1 MTRRG
6 AALLLAAAGLG
17 VWGWRANWPELVALG
32 AGAAALVLLALLT
45 TARTPRG
52 SVRADQASVQVVRG
66 QPAEVGLSV
75 DLRGPRRWTRVIDG
89 RVATPLRSV
98 RLPRVVGGSSTSLRM
113 PVDTS
118 ERGQRPLGPYA
129 VVHGDPWGIVRRVV
143 ASAEGGVLTVRPR
156 SFRVRRSLTSAFR
169 EGESDSASRRSG
181 DQHFHALR
189 DYVLGDEPRAVHW
202 RSSARAG
209 KLVVRQQVSEASTGT
224 TIVLDVDGSAYS
236 SKALFGASSWDS
248 ERFET
253 AVEVA
258 ASLASSQLGR
268 TEQVHLV
275 TTERGARVTS
285 ASVGAAGSLLDALA
299 IVHLLPPVD
308 TAPDE
313 LPAIV
318 ARTRAAHTLVVTSDP
333 DPRTA
338 VALRRLATVAR
349 LTVVRVGAGEPAA
362 KLPGV
367 RVVDVDDAVS
377 LGDL

>member
-6 AALLLAAAGLG
+6 AALSLAAAGLALS
-17 VWGWRANWPELVALG
+17 GWREHWPELLALG
-32 AGAAALVLLALLT
+32 AGAGALVLLALLAT
-45 TARTPRG
+45 LRTPRG
-52 SVRADQASVQVVRG
+52 TVRADQTSVHVVRG
-66 QPAEVGLSV
+66 QSAEVRLSV
-75 DLRGPRRWTRVIDG
+75 DLRGPRRGARVVDG
-89 RVATPLRSV
+89 PVGAPLRSV
-98 RLPRVVGGSSTSLRM
+98 RLPRAASGTATSLRI

-118 ERGQRPLGPYA
+118 DRGQRPLGPYT
-129 VVHGDPWGIVRRVV
+129 VLYGDPWGIVRRVV

-156 SFRVRRSLTSAFR
+156 SFRVRRSLTAAFR
-169 EGESDSASRRSG
+169 EGESGSASRRSG

-189 DYVLGDEPRAVHW
+189 DYVLGDEPRSVHW

-236 SKALFGASSWDS
+236 TNAAFSASWDA

-275 TTERGARVTS
+275 TTARGARVTS
-285 ASVGAAGSLLDALA
+285 ASVGAAGSLLDALS
-299 IVHLLPPVD
+299 VVRLLPPVD
-308 TAPDE
+308 TAADE
-313 LPAIV
+313 LPAVV
-318 ARTRAAHTLVVTSDP
+318 ARTRAAHTIVVTSGP
-333 DPRTA
+333 DQRTV
-338 VALRRLATVAR
+338 VALRRLATDAR
-349 LTVVRVGAGEPAA
+349 LTVVRVGVGGSAA
-362 KLPGV
+362 DLPGV
-367 RVVDVDDAVS
+367 RVVNVDDAVS

>member
-6 AALLLAAAGLG
+6 GALLLAAAGLG

-32 AGAAALVLLALLT
+32 AGAGVLVLIVLLVT
-45 TARTPRG
+45 LPTPRG
-52 SVRADQASVQVVRG
+52 SVRADQASVQVVRD
-66 QPAEVGLSV
+66 QPAAVGLSV
-75 DLRGPRRWTRVIDG
+75 DLRGPRLWARVVDG
-89 RVATPLRSV
+89 SVDAPLRSV
-98 RLPRVVGGSSTSLRM
+98 RLPRAVGGTTPPLRM

-156 SFRVRRSLTSAFR
+156 SFRMRRSLTATFR
-169 EGESDSASRRSG
+169 EGESDAASRRSG

-224 TIVLDVDGSAYS
+224 TVVLDVDGSAYAT
-236 SKALFGASSWDS
+236 KARFGASWDA

-268 TEQVHLV
+268 AEQIHLV
-275 TTERGARVTS
+275 TTARGARVTS

-299 IVHLLPPVD
+299 IVQLLPPVD

-313 LPAIV
+313 LPAVV
-318 ARTRAAHTLVVTSDP
+318 ARTRAAHTIVVTSDP

-349 LTVVRVGAGEPAA
+349 LTVVRVSAGEPAA
-362 KLPGV
+362 ELPGV

>member
-1 MTRRG
+1 MTLRG
-6 AALLLAAAGLG
+6 AALLLAAAGLALG
-17 VWGWRANWPELVALG
+17 GWRANWPELLALG
-32 AGAAALVLLALLT
+32 AGAAALVLLALLAT
-45 TARTPRG
+45 LRTPRAA
-52 SVRADQASVQVVRG
+52 VRADQASVHVVRG

-75 DLRGPRRWTRVIDG
+75 DLRGPRRWARVVDG
-89 RVATPLRSV
+89 PVNAPLRSV
-98 RLPRVVGGSSTSLRM
+98 RLPRGSGGEAASLKM
-113 PVDTS
+113 PVNTS
-118 ERGQRPLGPYA
+118 DRGQRPLGPYS

-143 ASAEGGVLTVRPR
+143 ASVEGGVLTVRPR

-224 TIVLDVDGSAYS
+224 TIVLDVDGSAYAT
-236 SKALFGASSWDS
+236 KTAFGANWDT
-248 ERFET
+248 ERFEA

-258 ASLASSQLGR
+258 ASLATSQLGR
-268 TEQVHLV
+268 TEQVHLI
-275 TTERGARVTS
+275 TTARGARVTS
-285 ASVGAAGSLLDALA
+285 ASAGAAGSLLDALS
-299 IVHLLPPVD
+299 VVQLLPPVD
-308 TAPDE
+308 TAVDE
-313 LPAIV
+313 LPAVV

-333 DPRTA
+333 DQRTA
-338 VALRRLATVAR
+338 VALRRLATIAR
-349 LTVVRVGAGEPAA
+349 LTVVRVGAGKSAA
-362 KLPGV
+362 TLPGV